1 MKNNKIPDA
10 KEASFASGINYY
22 KLFWVFFIACFLG
35 VVVETLWCLLT
46 RGHYESRT
54 GLIYGPFNPVYG
66 LGAVLM
72 TVSLDWLAKKRDLW
86 IFLGSTLIGGAF
98 EYLCSLVQE
107 YVFGTVS
114 WEYSDTP
121 LNVAGRT
128 NLLYA
133 FFWGIL
139 GLLWVKELYPRM
151 SRLIE
156 KIPKK
161 AGAPL
166 TCLLTAFILLNM
178 LVSALAVA
186 RQEERRE
193 GLPAANIVE
202 IFLDEHYTDERLA
215 EIYPNMMVKEK

>member
-1 MKNNKIPDA
+1 
-10 KEASFASGINYY
+10 
-22 KLFWVFFIACFLG
+22 
-35 VVVETLWCLLT
+35 
-46 RGHYESRT
+46 
-54 GLIYGPFNPVYG
+54 
-66 LGAVLM
+66 
-72 TVSLDWLAKKRDLW
+72 
-86 IFLGSTLIGGAF
+86 
-98 EYLCSLVQE
+98 
-107 YVFGTVS
+107 
-114 WEYSDTP
+114 
-121 LNVAGRT
+121 
-128 NLLYA
+128 
-133 FFWGIL
+133 
-139 GLLWVKELYPRM
+139 M